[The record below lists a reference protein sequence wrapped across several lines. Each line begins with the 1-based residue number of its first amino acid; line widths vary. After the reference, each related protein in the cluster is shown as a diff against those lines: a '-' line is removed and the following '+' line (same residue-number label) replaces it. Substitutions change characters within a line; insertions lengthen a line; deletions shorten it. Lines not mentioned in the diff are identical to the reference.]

1 MNEIINRI
9 KEEASHITGGQFPQW
24 YEGLSPIEKAA
35 YGQTLRTKN
44 VLFPL

>member
-1 MNEIINRI
+1 MTEIVKRI
-9 KEEASHITGGQFPQW
+9 KEEASHITGGMFAEW